1 MRHRVIYIAA
11 ALTAGCWLL
20 GTTAHAQDAKQLYD
34 KNCSACHGPG
44 GKGDGPAGK
53 ILKPPPADMTV
64 TAKKASDADL
74 TKIIKEGGKA
84 VGRSGA
90 MPPYGSKLNDEQIQS
105 LVQLVKGFK

>member
-1 MRHRVIYIAA
+1 MRGRVVYGA
-11 ALTAGCWLL
+11 ALVAAGVWLA
-20 GTTAHAQDAKQLYD
+20 GASAHAQDARQLYD
-34 KNCSACHGPG
+34 KNCSACHGPN

-53 ILKPPPADMTV
+53 ILKPPPADMSV
-64 TAKKASDADL
+64 SAKKASDADL

-90 MPPYGSKLNDEQIQS
+90 MPPYGSKLSDEQIQS